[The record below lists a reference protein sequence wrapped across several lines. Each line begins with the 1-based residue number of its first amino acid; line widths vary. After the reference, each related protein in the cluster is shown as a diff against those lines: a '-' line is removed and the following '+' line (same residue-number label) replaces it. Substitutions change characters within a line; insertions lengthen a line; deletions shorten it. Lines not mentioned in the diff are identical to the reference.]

1 MAWLCSGIALVA
13 ACQGAAASD
22 LFDPNIVIDASV
34 PTDAPATSNSSGG
47 DTDASQTSSSGGAS
61 SSGAPDAAPDAPV
74 ADLDLGV
81 FCSGAVGYCNAPL
94 VCCAGR
100 APTGAL
106 GPYGCK
112 AACAATETTLPCDD
126 KDDCGAGEVCCSANN
141 GAGVPQTVECKAT
154 AACPPTVSQG
164 ALCDPSKPDP
174 CAAYSPGFTCQ
185 PFRDGGG
192 NDFIDQGYL
201 CQP

>member
-1 MAWLCSGIALVA
+1 MAWLCGGIALVA

-22 LFDPNIVIDASV
+22 LFDPNVVIDASV

-74 ADLDLGV
+74 ADPDLSV

-126 KDDCGAGEVCCSANN
+126 KDDCAAGEVCCSTNN
-141 GAGVPQTVECKAT
+141 GNGVPQTVACAT
-154 AACPPTVSQG
+154 IAACAPSDSRG
-164 ALCDPSKPDP
+164 ALCDLNKPDP
-174 CAAYSPGFTCQ
+174 CQAYSPGFTCKA
-185 PFRDGGG
+185 FKDGSGA
-192 NDFIDQGYL
+192 DFYDQVLL
-201 CQP
+201 CQR